1 MGGTASLPAA
11 GDNTAT
17 VCDRWS
23 PRSSHDTCVLDTG
36 SSHHGSRADTGV
48 RAVPAWGYP
57 RRGHVGASSST
68 DGHQHSY
75 SGQKLSTRVRQAQA
89 RRHRRAWIE
98 HAGATPS
105 HVPVWLSRHRWLHA
119 VTTWTHSPEFA
130 VCKTATKVAITA
142 TTVRTIAT
150 VMTSHADHR
159 TGRNCAV
166 TRATLAH
173 QAGCSPNTIS
183 NAWRVLRHGGFAFEA
198 HRGHGSPI
206 THPNGR
212 RPSVW
217 HCTTPRPTH
226 RQHRTNRFSAG
237 AVHNCDLPPTGGLLS
252 VPHVGKNSPTARTR
266 ARKKQSQT
274 KTAHHPPKRSASPPA
289 NNQPRPLA
297 LQRLA
302 AELITLC
309 HGLDKPGKTH
319 IGAICDTLTQT
330 GFTPNLWSA
339 NKIVDALN
347 TDMRN
352 TGSTWPNH
360 IHHPAAFLTTRLRRI
375 TTTTPPPPPPANP
388 TQPATP
394 KQPLP
399 PPAVAY
405 REHKTG
411 YLKATQALKNTRTPS
426 IRRMPPNTPAATP
439 QPRISHPPTGTCRC
453 GKPAPARPFLP
464 THRQHICNT
473 CWTHQ
478 S

>member
-1 MGGTASLPAA
+1 MGGAA
-11 GDNTAT
+11 NRHSAGNNTAT
-17 VCDRWS
+17 VCDGWAPRS
-23 PRSSHDTCVLDTG
+23 PRNGCGADTG
-36 SSHHGSRADTGV
+36 TYPHGGNADTGV
-48 RAVPAWGYP
+48 RAVPALGYP
-57 RRGHVGASSST
+57 RRDRVGPSSRTGSPQR
-68 DGHQHSY
+68 GY
-75 SGQKLSTRVRQAQA
+75 SGERLSARVRQAQA

-105 HVPVWLSRHRWLHA
+105 GVPVWLSRHGWLHA
-119 VTTWTHSPEFA
+119 VTAWANSPEFA

-142 TTVRTIAT
+142 ATVRTIAT
-150 VMTSHADHR
+150 AMTSHADHS

-183 NAWRVLRHGGFAFEA
+183 NAWRVLRHAGFAFEA
-198 HRGHGSPI
+198 HRGHGSPT

-212 RPSVW
+212 RPSIW
-217 HCTTPRPTH
+217 HLTTPRPTH
-226 RQHRTNRFSAG
+226 HTHPTHT
-237 AVHNCDLPPTGGLLS
+237 AVPVHICDLPPTGGLLS
-252 VPHVGKNSPTARTR
+252 VPHVGKNSPNARTR
-266 ARKKQSQT
+266 ARKNPSRT
-274 KTAHHPPKRSASPPA
+274 KNSHHTPKRSACSPA
-289 NNQPRPLA
+289 TTHQPRPLA

-330 GFTPNLWSA
+330 GFTPNTWSA
-339 NKIVDALN
+339 DKIVEALN
-347 TDMRN
+347 TDMGR
-352 TGSTWPNH
+352 TGSAWPNH
-360 IHHPAAFLTTRLRRI
+360 IHHPAAFLATRLRRI
-375 TTTTPPPPPPANP
+375 TTPTTTPPPPPPPPNP

-405 REHKTG
+405 REHRTG

-426 IRRMPPNTPAATP
+426 IRRNTPAPTP
-439 QPRISHPPTGTCRC
+439 QPRISHHPTGTCRC

-473 CWTHQ
+473 CWTQ
-478 S
+478 PT